1 MTAFFNELLSMAFEA
16 SILIVVILAIRLI
29 FRKMPKQFQKTLWGL
44 VGIKLFIPFS
54 VKSSLSLMPKTPD
67 LTTNSVTAASDR
79 VAEAAE
85 AATVLDYAPYIWL
98 CVSVLLVLY
107 GIITFAGLK
116 HRMSDAVRDTDNIYL
131 SEKADSPFVCGFVKP
146 KIYLPFNLD
155 DEAKNYVLQHEKQ
168 HIKNADHILKALSF
182 LLVCIY
188 WFNPLV
194 WVAHFLFCKDVELV
208 CDNAVVKNLTDAER
222 KNYAR
227 ALLKIGTNKVK
238 LSACPVS
245 FGEVSIKERIF
256 SVVNYK
262 RITKSA
268 VLVCVALCVTLTVC
282 FMTEP
287 YDENIIKEDSS
298 KTNAVVTQTVPPVT
312 TEPVTEPATEP
323 VTEPVTEQVTEQVT
337 EPAPTEASAGAVQTT
352 AAPAPKDE
360 TYPTLSP
367 ESRAFLES
375 LHTQIHI
382 PDEHYT
388 QPNVYQFPEAT
399 KNNSSTDIP
408 GLPGEIH
415 LFPEN
420 PTPNPYASSPS
431 PYYN

>member
-16 SILIVVILAIRLI
+16 SVLIVVILAIRLI
-29 FRKMPKQFQKTLWGL
+29 FRKMPKQFKKALWGL
-44 VGIKLFIPFS
+44 VGIKLLIPFS
-54 VKSSLSLMPKTPD
+54 FKSPLSLMPKTPD
-67 LTTNSVTAASDR
+67 LTADGVTAAPHG
-79 VAEAAE
+79 VAETV
-85 AATVLDYAPYIWL
+85 TVLDYAPYIWL
-98 CVSVLLVLY
+98 CVSVLLILY
-107 GIITFAGLK
+107 GVISFAWLK
-116 HRMSDAVRDTDNIYL
+116 LKLSDAVRDSDNVYL

-155 DEAKNYVLQHEKQ
+155 DETKNYVLQHEKR

-182 LLVCIY
+182 LLVCLY

-208 CDNAVVKNLTDAER
+208 CDNAVVKNLSDGER

-238 LSACPVS
+238 IYARPVS

-268 VLVCVALCVTLTVC
+268 VIACVGLCVAIAAC

-287 YDENIIKEDSS
+287 YDENNIKKSPS
-298 KTNAVVTQTVPPVT
+298 KTNGVITETVPPV
-312 TEPVTEPATEP
+312 ATEP
-323 VTEPVTEQVTEQVT
+323 VTEQATEPVTEQATEPVT
-337 EPAPTEASAGAVQTT
+337 EPAPTEAPEKSVRTT
-352 AAPAPKDE
+352 AAPAPKEE
-360 TYPTLSP
+360 TPPTLSP

-388 QPNVYQFPEAT
+388 QPNVHQFPET
-399 KNNSSTDIP
+399 DNDNSHMDIP
-408 GLPGEIH
+408 GYAEEIN
-415 LFPEN
+415 LFPGN
-420 PTPNPYASSPS
+420 PTPDPYASSPS

>member
-1 MTAFFNELLSMAFEA
+1 
-16 SILIVVILAIRLI
+16 
-29 FRKMPKQFQKTLWGL
+29 MPKA
-44 VGIKLFIPFS
+44 
-54 VKSSLSLMPKTPD
+54 PD
-67 LTTNSVTAASDR
+67 LTADGVTAAPHG
-79 VAEAAE
+79 VAETV
-85 AATVLDYAPYIWL
+85 TVLDYAPYIWL
-98 CVSVLLVLY
+98 CVSVLLILY
-107 GIITFAGLK
+107 GVISFAWLK
-116 HRMSDAVRDTDNIYL
+116 LKLSDAVRDSDNVYL

-155 DEAKNYVLQHEKQ
+155 DETKNYVLQHEKR

-182 LLVCIY
+182 LLVCLY

-208 CDNAVVKNLTDAER
+208 CDNAVVKNLSDGER

-238 LSACPVS
+238 IYARPVS

-268 VLVCVALCVTLTVC
+268 VIACVGLCVAIAAC

-287 YDENIIKEDSS
+287 YDENNIKKSPS
-298 KTNAVVTQTVPPVT
+298 KTDGVITETVPPV
-312 TEPVTEPATEP
+312 ATEP
-323 VTEPVTEQVTEQVT
+323 VTEQATEPVT
-337 EPAPTEASAGAVQTT
+337 EPAPTEAPEKSVRTT
-352 AAPAPKDE
+352 AAPAPKEE
-360 TYPTLSP
+360 TSPTLSP

-388 QPNVYQFPEAT
+388 QPNIQQFPERD
-399 KNNSSTDIP
+399 NDNSHMDIP
-408 GLPGEIH
+408 GYVEEIN
-415 LFPEN
+415 LFPGN
-420 PTPNPYASSPS
+420 PTPDPYASSPS